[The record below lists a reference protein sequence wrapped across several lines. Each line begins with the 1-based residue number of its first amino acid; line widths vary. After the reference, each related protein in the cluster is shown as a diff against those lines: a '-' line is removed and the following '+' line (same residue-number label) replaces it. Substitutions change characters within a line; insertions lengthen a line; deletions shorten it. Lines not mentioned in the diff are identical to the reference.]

1 MTNTYVFYEDSSGEY
16 LNIVATDIDAAYRR
30 LNDLAGGSS
39 YLASQWALRETQK
52 NAPSMSDEEFIR
64 KTTNKNI
71 SRGPKPSQIRTR
83 ATTGSFKKSRG
94 KWLGNMFKSSNKRL
108 SQITRSGTP
117 KQKALARKI
126 LNSRKK

>member
-1 MTNTYVFYEDSSGEY
+1 MTNTYVFFEDSSGEY
-16 LNIVATDIDAAYRR
+16 LNIVAPDLDAAYRR
-30 LNDLAGGSS
+30 LNDYAGGNS

-52 NAPSMSDEEFIR
+52 NAPQMSDEEFIR

-71 SRGPKPSQIRTR
+71 TKAPKKSQLRKGV
-83 ATTGSFKKSRG
+83 TTGSFNKRS
-94 KWLGNMFKSSNKRL
+94 KWIGNMFKSSNKRL
-108 SQITRSGTP
+108 SQITRSGTT